1 MNNSSKSLR
10 FGITK
15 FLRVFFSAVIFSFLL
30 LAFSS
35 ALQAAESPKTVFL
48 PPKITSLSGDVQL
61 ADKTDRML
69 QQVLFG
75 SEFNYLSRDRATELV
90 DYDEKWP
97 PNPQKLADIEFFQE
111 YANIVFGSMT
121 EIGGVISA
129 DFMVMDLLSPA
140 EAKFFSIKGE
150 SIEVLEPLFADLVS
164 KVEAFTSRAEVIA
177 SIAPTGNIKIDSGAI
192 LQRIKTKP
200 GDTYDPET
208 LREDL
213 KSIFKLGYFD
223 DIRIEVVQKPEGKAV
238 TFRITEKPVIRS
250 IYYSG
255 IDELKESTVKE
266 VVTLRE
272 QSILNPAQ
280 IKRTADAIQL
290 LYKTKGYYNTTVTP
304 EITFPT
310 EDSAEVE
317 FVIDEG
323 EKIYIRDIRFE
334 GNEAFDDD
342 DLEDEIETS
351 TKGWFSWITDS
362 GLLDYDQLNQDAGRI
377 INYYG
382 NHGYLETKISDP
394 VVTQEEEWLYITF
407 NIEEGTRFKVGE
419 VEMEGDLLDSR
430 EKLLRML
437 DIREQEYVSR
447 KILRE
452 DILKITDFFAEK
464 GYANANISPRIT
476 PGAAENILDIVIDV
490 DKGELVYINRITITG
505 NDRTRD
511 NVIRRELEVEEGGI
525 FNAKALRQSLQNLQY
540 LDFFEEVGISP
551 EKSFDDTT
559 VDLSVEVAEKSTGRF
574 TIGAG
579 YSSVDK
585 LILMGEVAENNFL
598 GRGDTLAF
606 SADIGGESTRYNLQ
620 YKNPRLNDSELSWGV
635 DIFDIERDY
644 DDYTKESQGGALSF
658 GYPLWE
664 KWRGYG
670 RYSFTDTLLSDVAEN
685 ASFVI
690 RNSVD
695 IEVTSAVRFSAQRDT
710 RNRRFGATKGSRH
723 SLSIEYAGGP
733 LSGDSEFTKLEG
745 HTTWYFPLFWDTVF
759 HFHGAAGQAFENE
772 DNGLP
777 VYERFFLGGLRSIRG
792 FEFGKVSPRDPI
804 TGERIGG
811 DKMWFTNFEYI
822 FPLLMEQGLNG
833 VLFFDMGQVLNDD
846 DDWNLENFE
855 KSVGVGIRWFSPIG
869 PLRLEWGYNLDP
881 LEDEDTSVWD
891 FSIGGVF

>member
-1 MNNSSKSLR
+1 MNNSRKSLR
-10 FGITK
+10 TGTPK
-15 FLRVFFSAVIFSFLL
+15 PHPVFFPAVFFFFLL
-30 LAFSS
+30 LVFSS
-35 ALQAAESPKTVFL
+35 ALQAAKSPKTIFL

-61 ADKTDRML
+61 TAKADRML

-75 SEFNYLSRDRATELV
+75 TTFSYLARDKATDVVNYAE
-90 DYDEKWP
+90 EWP
-97 PNPQKLADIEFFQE
+97 PNPQKLAGMEFFQE
-111 YANIVFGSMT
+111 YANIVLGSMT

-140 EAKFFSIKGE
+140 DAKFFSMEGE
-150 SIEVLEPLFADLVS
+150 SVEILEPLFQDLIN
-164 KVEAFTSRAEVIA
+164 KVGAFTSRTDVIA
-177 SIAPTGNIKIDSGAI
+177 TIAPEGNIKIDSGAI
-192 LQRIKTKP
+192 LQKINTKP
-200 GDTYDPET
+200 GDPYNPEA

-255 IDELKESTVKE
+255 IDELEESTVKE

-280 IKRTADAIQL
+280 IKRTAEAIQL
-290 LYKTKGYYNTTVTP
+290 LYKTKGYYNTTVIP
-304 EITFPT
+304 EVSFPT

-323 EKIYIRDIRFE
+323 EKIYIKDIRFE
-334 GNEAFDDD
+334 GNTAFDDD

-377 INYYG
+377 LNYYG

-407 NIEEGTRFKVGE
+407 SIEEGTRFKVGE
-419 VEMEGDLLDSR
+419 VNMEGDLLDSR
-430 EKLLRML
+430 EELLQML
-437 DIREQEYVSR
+437 QIREQEFVSR

-464 GYANANISPRIT
+464 GYANANIRPRIST
-476 PGAAENILDIVIDV
+476 GAAEDILDVAINI
-490 DKGELVYINRITITG
+490 DKGELVYINRITVTG

-511 NVIRRELEVEEGGI
+511 NVIRRELEVKEGGI
-525 FNAKALRQSLQNLQY
+525 FNAKALRDSLQNLQY
-540 LDFFEEVGISP
+540 LDFFEEVGITP
-551 EKSFDDTT
+551 EKSFDNST
-559 VDLSVEVAEKSTGRF
+559 VDLSVEVKEKSTGRF

-620 YKNPRLNDSELSWGV
+620 YKNPRLNDSQLSWGV
-635 DIFDIERDY
+635 DIFDIEREY
-644 DDYTKESQGGALSF
+644 DDYTKESQGGTLSF
-658 GYPLWE
+658 GYPVWE

-670 RYSFTDTLLSDVAEN
+670 SYSFTDTLLSNVAED

-695 IEVTSAVRFSAQRDT
+695 IEITSAVRFSLQRDT

-723 SLSIEYAGGP
+723 SLSLEYAGGP
-733 LSGDSEFTKLEG
+733 LSGDSEYTKLEG
-745 HTTWYFPLFWDTVF
+745 HTTWYFPLFWETVF

-792 FEFGKVSPRDPI
+792 FDFGKVSPRDPI

-822 FPLLMEQGLNG
+822 FPLLTEQGING
-833 VLFFDMGQVLNDD
+833 VVFFDMGNVLNDD
-846 DDWNLENFE
+846 EDWNVDDF
-855 KSVGVGIRWFSPIG
+855 KKAVGVGIRWFSPIG